1 MKASRYRAAAFV
13 IPGFDDTAVAGLR
26 LDGRGRLATVNDAA
40 SIRQAL
46 LLLLSTRPGE
56 RVGRPGYGCHLWRL
70 AFEGADDTTA
80 GLAKHYVT
88 QAVETWEKRVRVLDV
103 VADIPADDPSLL
115 EVRMTYRIQSTLA
128 TERVAVAVPIAEAR
142 P

>member
-1 MKASRYRAAAFV
+1 MRYRAPAFV

-26 LDGRGRLATVNDAA
+26 LDGRGRLATVDDAG

-56 RVGRPGYGCHLWRL
+56 RVGRPAYGCHLWRL
-70 AFEGADDTTA
+70 AFEGADNTAA
-80 GLAKHYVT
+80 GLAIHYVG
-88 QAVETWEKRVRVLDV
+88 QAVETWEKRVRVLDIT
-103 VADIPADDPSLL
+103 ADIPADDPSLL
-115 EVRMTYRIQSTLA
+115 EVAMTYRIQSTLA
-128 TERVAVAVPIAEAR
+128 VDRVAVAVPISGGR